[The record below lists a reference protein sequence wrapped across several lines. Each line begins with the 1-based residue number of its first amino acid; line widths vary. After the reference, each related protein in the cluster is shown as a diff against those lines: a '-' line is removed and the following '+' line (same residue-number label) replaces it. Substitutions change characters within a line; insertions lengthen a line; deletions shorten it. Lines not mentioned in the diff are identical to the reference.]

1 MKPRCEKATNGFW
14 NFFRRGQFERDYR
27 SLGLRL
33 ELLRMSDLC
42 SILRSGAS
50 HITMLIKANNHS
62 FVEAAVAVTG
72 LPCLHRS
79 DATCRLGYVEALAGS
94 SLR

>member
-1 MKPRCEKATNGFW
+1 MTLSI
-14 NFFRRGQFERDYR
+14 FFDAGELERDYH

-42 SILRSGAS
+42 SILRSGVS
-50 HITMLIKANNHS
+50 HITMLIKANNQS
-62 FVEAAVAVTG
+62 FAEAAVAVTG
-72 LPCLHRS
+72 LPYLHRS
-79 DATCRLGYVEALAGS
+79 DATCRPGYVEALAGS